1 MVRVNNRAALMQ
13 SAHLFVRDADGGYQF
28 NYRVAANPASHELYH
43 LLGRYGVRSV
53 GHLAHLAD
61 V

>member
-1 MVRVNNRAALMQ
+1 MQ

-43 LLGRYGVRSV
+43 LLGRYGVRSI
-53 GHLAHLAD
+53 GNLAHLAHA
-61 V
+61 